1 MAKKKRGRRRK
12 LYKPSTLKE
21 IRLNSNKRRYNK
33 RYLMTRNYVL
43 ARDEFKC
50 QLCGLTGVKLEVHHI
65 QLYSK
70 NVSLRR
76 NRRNLISLC
85 KNCHEDIRNKET
97 FYKPIF
103 QNKVS
108 RNTRNYRRRKQDH
121 EERMKKLREH
131 QQLPNSFAEYE
142 YLDPNKVTKQKY
154 EEHYLR
160 KTWRGMKYRTMNKN
174 SKSYE
179 RYGGRGIKIYRGW
192 LDFDTF
198 REYVEKNLGERPQGC
213 SIDRID
219 NDSHYQP
226 GNIRWGTNEIQG
238 QNRDTTVLDEA
249 TAAAI
254 FILYH
259 KFHLKQVRI
268 AERLGLN
275 SPTIVSNV
283 TRFKTW
289 QNITHEYLPI
299 VKKKDIREKISI
311 YKQEIKHQVQ

>member
-1 MAKKKRGRRRK
+1 MAKKRRGRRRK

-21 IRLNSNKRRYNK
+21 LKLNSNKRRYNK
-33 RYLMTRNYVL
+33 RYLMTRNKVL
-43 ARDEFKC
+43 ARDNFTC
-50 QLCGLTGVKLEVHHI
+50 QLCGLKGVKLEVHHI

-70 NVSLRR
+70 HVSLRR

-85 KNCHEDIRNKET
+85 KQCHDDIKNKET
-97 FYKPIF
+97 YYKPIF
-103 QNKVS
+103 QAKVA
-108 RNTRNYRRRKQDH
+108 RNTRLYRQRKITH
-121 EERMKKLREH
+121 EERMKELRKH
-131 QQLPNSFAEYE
+131 QELPNSFAEYE

-179 RYGGRGIKIYRGW
+179 RYGGRGIKIFKAW

-198 REYVEKNLGERPQGC
+198 RQYVETHLGDRPNGY

-219 NDSHYQP
+219 NDGDYRP
-226 GNIRWGTNEIQG
+226 GNIRWGTNEVQG

-249 TAAAI
+249 MASAI

-259 KFHLKQVRI
+259 KYHLKQVRI
-268 AERLGLN
+268 AEKMGLN
-275 SPTIVSNV
+275 SPTIISNV

-289 QNITHEYLPI
+289 QNVTHKYISI
-299 VKKKDIREKISI
+299 VKKKSLKEQIAI
-311 YKQEIKHQVQ
+311 YKQEIKHQIS